1 MASGFTCRSAQ
12 LKPVLLTAGSTAL
25 ALSRHSNPCVLE
37 EGGVLLDGAGE
48 FCHWLVVSI
57 DSLLI
62 MLDRII
68 CWRAIGQGTT
78 QVVFI
83 QVACSQQI
91 EIDILL
97 VPPMED
103 LLL

>member
-1 MASGFTCRSAQ
+1 MLCHCRDGGTRRLKKFPNPAASKRWVSGFTCRSAQ

-57 DSLLI
+57 DSSCLL
-62 MLDRII
+62 
-68 CWRAIGQGTT
+68 C
-78 QVVFI
+78 
-83 QVACSQQI
+83 
-91 EIDILL
+91 
-97 VPPMED
+97 
-103 LLL
+103 